1 MKTFFSKGSTYY
13 LILNLLKKIS
23 FRMRWWW
30 RSTERVGVQGFLIFL
45 YFLFGGLQI
54 VLSLL
59 ELHSEGF
66 NFIPL
71 LADVLLGT
79 NQF

>member
-1 MKTFFSKGSTYY
+1 
-13 LILNLLKKIS
+13 
-23 FRMRWWW
+23 MRWWWW
-30 RSTERVGVQGFLIFL
+30 RSTERVGVQGNLIFL
-45 YFLFGGLQI
+45 YFLLGGLQI

-71 LADVLLGT
+71 LADVLLGI